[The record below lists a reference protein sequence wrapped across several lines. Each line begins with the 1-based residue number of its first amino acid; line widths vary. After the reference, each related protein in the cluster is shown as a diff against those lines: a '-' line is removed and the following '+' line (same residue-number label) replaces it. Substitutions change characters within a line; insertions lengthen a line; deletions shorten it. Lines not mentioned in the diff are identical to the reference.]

1 MSSVCFRAE
10 SCQSPS
16 HAPEVIFHRMICMVL
31 FGVIFLRSVHC
42 YCEFPQFLYS
52 GTTNT
57 WWSGMPSLRRSS
69 REGTQFSQLTASA
82 DLNKLSIIYPG
93 FVNSQPY
100 LENEV
105 NRVPSG
111 YAHMYVRNRSEAINL
126 NYRCKRTVDERRFLY
141 LAEMFSNG
149 LMSKSVCL
157 HFKPLDLQSPTE
169 VFELL
174 QGEVETQKTSVKSC
188 HLQRAEHFL
197 GIWIPSVAKY
207 PKPKPTICPFVG
219 GFQAKSFRNIL
230 TKEKICSS
238 SVYATIDSECIKGE
252 GIEFHFNE
260 ASCNPFEPKLVTQ
273 LNCYVR
279 WTEAKNTFVVLTK
292 QINKAGFIMATMVYQ
307 EQPLPADTENNS
319 YRNFTSVFLG
329 MGIFRPQPLSAMIP
343 TSESFL
349 SDLGFPRRDNQVTTT
364 TYEIQLRG
372 AFGVCDDEE
381 ELCEKGCNADAR
393 NRLFCHRSCPTVTKE
408 CSSVL
413 QGSCEI
419 SSSYRGS
426 WRLLEMPTSNLR
438 GFSLQNNQFNV
449 YSKKD
454 FKIMTIGEKTVNFR
468 NILAENSVYEFS
480 CLREASEILPDWFI
494 LGGKSLQPGCHP
506 RAVCLEVYQSR
517 PVFTNDG
524 PNTNTLQYR
533 ISKSQRQGVDIYTL
547 CNFSHDQLS
556 AEGSSR
562 PRSTKLLVKHP
573 FRNDR
578 PRWTENE
585 SQSKCE
591 LYQIRL
597 RGSIRI
603 NARRLQTYLEAWR
616 TARSSSTGVSGFI
629 PSPST
634 HESRRDSRNAPGW
647 NESRASLPNSP
658 RLDNRYARARDR
670 SSSPDLKPQWIN
682 CPSQLSDFN
691 RNLGTTGEFDGYLR
705 ITSTCQQKQFFG
717 FLNTAHRCVSVYNI
731 DREFRYV
738 SRFLML
744 ITYSDLVESF
754 FCWIV
759 RESGEDRSKSFH
771 MYIFLSPQCD
781 YEETSSGEILVNNQ
795 SAFAVVHAMAD
806 KGPCLNCVQSTAP
819 NPSLQSRSEFFKQ
832 MVKEFVNPPASG
844 DPSAATSGSVQR
856 QNTRHLR
863 TALLLL
869 HMHIYVNLDVITRR

>member
-1 MSSVCFRAE
+1 
-10 SCQSPS
+10 
-16 HAPEVIFHRMICMVL
+16 
-31 FGVIFLRSVHC
+31 
-42 YCEFPQFLYS
+42 
-52 GTTNT
+52 
-57 WWSGMPSLRRSS
+57 
-69 REGTQFSQLTASA
+69 
-82 DLNKLSIIYPG
+82 
-93 FVNSQPY
+93 
-100 LENEV
+100 
-105 NRVPSG
+105 
-111 YAHMYVRNRSEAINL
+111 
-126 NYRCKRTVDERRFLY
+126 
-141 LAEMFSNG
+141 MFSNG

-157 HFKPLDLQSPTE
+157 RFKPLDLHSPTE

-188 HLQRAEHFL
+188 HPQRPEHFL

-329 MGIFRPQPLSAMIP
+329 MGIFRPQPLSAIVP
-343 TSESFL
+343 TSQSFL
-349 SDLGFPRRDNQVTTT
+349 SDLGFPRRDNQVQPT

-408 CSSVL
+408 C
-413 QGSCEI
+413 
-419 SSSYRGS
+419 
-426 WRLLEMPTSNLR
+426 N
-438 GFSLQNNQFNV
+438 
-449 YSKKD
+449 
-454 FKIMTIGEKTVNFR
+454 
-468 NILAENSVYEFS
+468 
-480 CLREASEILPDWFI
+480 
-494 LGGKSLQPGCHP
+494 
-506 RAVCLEVYQSR
+506 
-517 PVFTNDG
+517 
-524 PNTNTLQYR
+524 
-533 ISKSQRQGVDIYTL
+533 
-547 CNFSHDQLS
+547 
-556 AEGSSR
+556 R
-562 PRSTKLLVKHP
+562 PRG
-573 FRNDR
+573 
-578 PRWTENE
+578 TENE

-658 RLDNRYARARDR
+658 RLDTRYARARDR
-670 SSSPDLKPQWIN
+670 SNSPDLKPQWIN